1 MVKKCDKTML
11 MQEDYTLSDDQVR
24 GYICRALNI
33 ESVGFLHKADRVSR
47 DFALKTLA
55 ENGITLKRLAR
66 ITSLSKP
73 ELRQICFG

>member
-1 MVKKCDKTML
+1 MYSFSNFTQKANSAMNSAIDTAGSFGHTFIGSEHILVGLAKT
-11 MQEDYTLSDDQVR
+11 DDCV
-24 GYICRALNI
+24 A
-33 ESVGFLHKADRVSR
+33 STV
-47 DFALKTLA
+47 LA